1 MANLVKPHW
10 NALDPY
16 YFHIFSDFIDDQ
28 SDIVAVDTITDTGTV
43 TIGDAVGGIVA
54 LVPSDGTVADNDE
67 AYLATPN
74 EVFKFAA
81 GKPIWCEA
89 YVQFTEANTDD
100 ANIAFGMANA
110 VAANLLVDNGAGFR
124 TSGSIIAFLKVDG
137 ETVWRV
143 VSRCNAT
150 LNNTLTTIT
159 AGGAAYQRL
168 QIECVDRDPT
178 YFKVMFKIDDQYARG
193 TDGRV
198 IEHILPFASA
208 TEMQLFLGVKNGD
221 TNLETL
227 NCDWWSASQ
236 TR

>member
-16 YFHIFSDFIDDQ
+16 YFHVFSDWINDQ
-28 SDIVAVDTITDTGTV
+28 SDIEAIDTITDTGTV
-43 TIGDAVGGIVA
+43 TIGDAAGGIVA

-67 AYLATPN
+67 AYVATPN

-100 ANIAFGMANA
+100 ANVAFGMANA
-110 VAANLLVDNGAGFR
+110 VAANLLVDDGAGLR

-137 ETVWRV
+137 ETVWRC

-150 LNNTLTTIT
+150 LNSTTSTAT

-178 YFKVMFKIDDQYARG
+178 YFTVVFKVDDQYCKDTNG
-193 TDGRV
+193 SV
-198 IEHILPFASA
+198 IRHTLPFASS
-208 TEMQLFLGVKNGD
+208 TEMSLFLGVKNGGA
-221 TNLETL
+221 NLETL